1 MNLSKKYGNF
11 YALKD
16 VNLELPSKGLIG
28 ISGESGSGK
37 INYLYKFFREKIMS
51 KKKIYNKHIEKGK
64 FYSVNGHPGMIFWK
78 NDKKNRYKAVVTGTS
93 EGRHKTRLK
102 YPTEKKVEKSFV
114 NNRPVLGR
122 RSNFG
127 SKELK
132 GMRFHKADKPLINV
146 IKRRKPTKLK

>member
-1 MNLSKKYGNF
+1 
-11 YALKD
+11 
-16 VNLELPSKGLIG
+16 
-28 ISGESGSGK
+28 
-37 INYLYKFFREKIMS
+37 MS
-51 KKKIYNKHIEKGK
+51 KKKIYNKHLVKGK

-78 NDKKNRYKAVVTGTS
+78 NDKRNRYKAVVTGTS

-132 GMRFHKADKPLINV
+132 GMRFHKDDKPLINV